1 MSLDSNDKKTI
12 SLETVNKI
20 NHVDAFHPEEFLVEY
35 TDLATNEK
43 RKRLPVAVQIAW
55 FHLIY
60 PLGRI
65 AVDVVP
71 ENNCFVAKARVYPSY
86 KAPVDCYLSEASAS
100 RSPDPQNPS
109 ISPREWAQ
117 TAAIGVALRY
127 AGFDLPADFTGE
139 KWESQGSEITNE
151 TIPTAASPVSLNIS
165 TNTVESPAGATE
177 EKYEVVSNMSFK
189 DKVNQAR
196 TVLCPIKKYAD
207 KTLGEVLKID
217 PRAIN
222 WIATK
227 YNDNAGTKEAARVLC
242 EYAVQETD
250 A

>member
-71 ENNCFVAKARVYPSY
+71 EKLYLIPSKYWFSELALYPS
-86 KAPVDCYLSEASAS
+86 
-100 RSPDPQNPS
+100 
-109 ISPREWAQ
+109 
-117 TAAIGVALRY
+117 
-127 AGFDLPADFTGE
+127 
-139 KWESQGSEITNE
+139 
-151 TIPTAASPVSLNIS
+151 
-165 TNTVESPAGATE
+165 
-177 EKYEVVSNMSFK
+177 
-189 DKVNQAR
+189 
-196 TVLCPIKKYAD
+196 
-207 KTLGEVLKID
+207 
-217 PRAIN
+217 
-222 WIATK
+222 
-227 YNDNAGTKEAARVLC
+227 
-242 EYAVQETD
+242 
-250 A
+250 